1 MVIEAASSVNSSSAA
16 NGLTSSI
23 GSDIVN
29 RDDFLSLLV
38 AQLQHQDP
46 LNPMENQEFVSE
58 LAVFSELEQSTN
70 QTSLLEQLVASQT
83 GDATTQALSMIGKEA
98 AVQSDYIYHSP
109 GNELEFIFETPGAG
123 TYTVEAITETGRVV
137 FTDLV
142 SVDGA
147 GQHDYTFDGTNTSGD
162 QLAGGVYQ
170 IQIGAST
177 GTDGTT
183 TALPSY
189 LRGEIEGVNFVDGTP
204 VLMINGQPVEMGNVY
219 AVFSPE
225 PSNG

>member
-1 MVIEAASSVNSSSAA
+1 MIIESTSAIGNSTAS
-16 NGLTSSI
+16 GLTNSL

-29 RDDFLSLLV
+29 REDFLTLLV

-70 QTSLLEQLVASQT
+70 QTKLLEKMVENQS
-83 GDATTQALSMIGKEA
+83 GDSTSQALSLIGKEA
-98 AVQSDYIYHSP
+98 AVQSDLVYHTP
-109 GNELEFIFETPGAG
+109 GNEMQFVFEAPGAG
-123 TYTVEAITETGRVV
+123 TYTVEAVTETGRVA

-142 SVDGA
+142 SVNSS
-147 GQHDYTFDGTNTSGD
+147 GQHDYTFDGTNANGD

-170 IQIGAST
+170 VRIGAST
-177 GTDGTT
+177 DSDGAT

-189 LRGEIEGVNFVDGTP
+189 LRGEVEGVNFVNGAP
-204 VLMINGQPVEMGNVY
+204 VLMINGQPIEMSQVF
-219 AVFSPE
+219 AVFSSKDKNE
-225 PSNG
+225 

>member
-1 MVIEAASSVNSSSAA
+1 MITEAASAKSSSAA
-16 NGLTSSI
+16 GGLTQSI

-29 RDDFLSLLV
+29 REDFLTLLV

-70 QTSLLEQLVASQT
+70 QTRLLEKLVESQA
-83 GDATTQALSMIGKEA
+83 GDTTSQALSLIGKEA
-98 AVQSDYIYHSP
+98 AVQSDFVYHTP
-109 GNELEFIFETPGAG
+109 GNELEFVFEAPGAG

-142 SVDGA
+142 SVGSA
-147 GQHDYTFDGTNTSGD
+147 GRHDYTFDGINAGGE
-162 QLAGGVYQ
+162 QLAGGVYHV
-170 IQIGAST
+170 QIGAST
-177 GTDGTT
+177 DTDGTT

-189 LRGEIEGVNFVDGTP
+189 LRGEVEGVNFVDGTP
-204 VLMINGQPVEMGNVY
+204 VLMINGQPVEMGNVF

-225 PSNG
+225 PRDG